1 MSIFVDSWHGI
12 FDRQDAVPGNME
24 RVLNPQ
30 WQIDRYRMRSV
41 KPLDLHQVFRLQAI
55 IDPLNAFV
63 RGAADVEF

>member
-1 MSIFVDSWHGI
+1 M
-12 FDRQDAVPGNME
+12 PGNME